1 MRKQVFDGSADE
13 PCKNAYPEQR
23 TETRWRCEVTAPIA
37 RERLLCADEQSCA
50 ERRLALLTEHG
61 VELFARFS
69 PEGFFAAA
77 SAGLLSLLGCSFEY
91 LAAARLR
98 DVIVSEDLPAL
109 QEALERLDK
118 AAKGYERVT
127 VRMIKSVTQTAW
139 VELRLIRDVEPAGSG
154 ILVVGRDITEQ
165 RSREQELT
173 RAAAHDTLTGL
184 PNRALLSA
192 RLEQALAQTRRGG
205 QGFAVAVADLDGF
218 KRINDSL
225 GHGVGDA
232 LLTQVAARLKAELR
246 GVDTVARVGGDEFVL
261 VLPEIETP
269 EQADAVARR
278 LTESMQTPFL
288 VGEHTQFVTIS
299 IGFALHPE
307 HAADAESLTHC
318 ADAALYRAKDL
329 GRNRWQLFNQD
340 LAAQRS
346 EYLKLEHA
354 MFEGVRNGEF
364 LLHYQP
370 IARTD
375 DGTVMGAEA
384 LMRWPQAG
392 GKMVSPVDF
401 IPIAE
406 TNGLINLLGAWALRA
421 ACMQAARWDG
431 EGIPGMSI
439 AVNVSPR
446 QFRHGGF
453 FDQVRLA
460 LGESGIAP
468 SRLVLEITEGVLL
481 HNQEQAQALLVSLQ
495 QLGVRISVDDFGT
508 GYSSLSYL
516 KRLPLSSLKIDRS
529 FVRDMAKSQNDR
541 VIVSAVLSMAREL
554 GLQVVAEGVETVEQ
568 LEFLRDKGCPF
579 VQGYHIGRPMPAADF
594 ASAVK
599 ARRVQAEQKP

>member
-1 MRKQVFDGSADE
+1 VTVSLAHRQQPSADE
-13 PCKNAYPEQR
+13 R
-23 TETRWRCEVTAPIA
+23 SFST
-37 RERLLCADEQSCA
+37 
-50 ERRLALLTEHG
+50 RRLALLTEHG
-61 VELFARFS
+61 VDLFGRCS
-69 PEGFFAAA
+69 PEGFFVEA
-77 SAGLLSLLGCSFEY
+77 SKGFLSLLDYSFEY

-98 DVIVSEDLPAL
+98 DLIDGEDVPVL
-109 QEALERLDK
+109 EKALERLGNVTG
-118 AAKGYERVT
+118 ASECVT
-127 VRMIKSVTQTAW
+127 VRMIKAVTQTAW
-139 VELRLIRDVEPAGSG
+139 VELRLIRDSG
-154 ILVVGRDITEQ
+154 GGGRGVLVVGRDFTEQ
-165 RSREQELT
+165 RRREEELT
-173 RAAAHDTLTGL
+173 RAAAHDALTGL

-192 RLEQALAQTRRGG
+192 RIQQALAQTRRGG
-205 QGFAVAVADLDGF
+205 RGFAVAVADLDGF
-218 KRINDSL
+218 RRINDSL

-232 LLTQVAARLKAELR
+232 LLTQVAARLKALIR
-246 GVDTVARVGGDEFVL
+246 GVDTVARVGADEFVL

-269 EQADAVARR
+269 EQADSLARR
-278 LTESMQTPFL
+278 LVEAMQQPFS

-299 IGFALHPE
+299 LGFALHPE
-307 HAADAESLTHC
+307 HALDAEALTHC

-340 LAAQRS
+340 LAAERS
-346 EYLKLEHA
+346 EYLKLEHG
-354 MFEGVRNGEF
+354 MFEAVRNGEF

-375 DGTVMGAEA
+375 GTITGAEA
-384 LMRWPQAG
+384 LMRWPKSG
-392 GKMVSPVDF
+392 GGMVSPVDF

-406 TNGLINLLGAWALRA
+406 TNGLINLLGAWALRT
-421 ACMQAARWDG
+421 ACMQAVRWDS

-446 QFRHGGF
+446 QFRHGDF
-453 FDQVRLA
+453 FDQVRQA

-481 HNQEQAQALLVSLQ
+481 HNPEQAQALLVSLQ

-529 FVRDMAKSQNDR
+529 FVRDMTESQNDR

-554 GLQVVAEGVETVEQ
+554 GLQVVAEGVETIEQ
-568 LEFLRDKGCPF
+568 LDFLRDKGCPF
-579 VQGYHIGRPMPAADF
+579 VQGYYIGRPMPTANF
-594 ASAVK
+594 VSAVK
-599 ARRVQAEQKP
+599 ERRAQQNQKT